1 MAEKTNLRSSASDR
15 GFERRKT
22 FAVEAGTLAW
32 LPDIQRSFLSGAAGG
47 IRTHGTVA
55 GTPDFESGPL

>member
-1 MAEKTNLRSSASDR
+1 MVMLGIFEQRKSSENHAEHIIFR
-15 GFERRKT
+15 T
-22 FAVEAGTLAW
+22 FG
-32 LPDIQRSFLSGAAGG
+32 GAGG